1 MKRLCSILLAA
12 SSLLGPVL
20 ACAAS
25 RPHYGGTLRIAV
37 KESPASL
44 DTLASNVPA
53 GLSGLFFENLVRL
66 DERGHPQP
74 LLATSW
80 QAEPGNQR
88 WRFLLRSGVSF
99 SDGAPLNSSTV
110 AASLRNG
117 NSDWKVIAAGDTV
130 MIETE
135 SPDPEIPAELALA
148 RNGIVRRSDGKSSGT
163 GPFTIAQW
171 VPGKRLVLAANDQY
185 WAGRPFLDSIELE
198 LGKNY
203 REQMVLLDLNKAD
216 VVEVAPEGIHRAQA
230 EGRTVISSQ
239 PQELLALV
247 FAGDARSDAETHA
260 RNALALAIDTAALSN
275 VVLQEGGEP
284 TGALLPNWLSGYAF
298 VFPSGGSLESA
309 RQERGQAHHSVSW
322 TLGHDASDPVAHLV
336 AERILLNARD
346 AGITLQLTSSP
357 NSDLRLVRI
366 QLPCPDVHVALRE
379 LARSLNLPQPK
390 FADGSVTELYSAES
404 TLLQT
409 HRVIPLLQ
417 IRSAVALRL
426 NVRNLNTRPDGT
438 WNIRDVWLSA
448 EKP

>member
-12 SSLLGPVL
+12 SSLLWPVL

-53 GLSGLFFENLVRL
+53 GLSGLVFENLVRL

-99 SDGAPLNSSTV
+99 SDGAPLGSSTV
-110 AASLRNG
+110 AASLRNS
-117 NSDWKVIAAGDTV
+117 NSEWKVIAGGDTV

-135 SPDPEIPAELALA
+135 SPDPDIPAELALA
-148 RNGIVRRSDGKSSGT
+148 RNAIVRRSDGKLSGT

-171 VPGKRLVLAANDQY
+171 VPGKRLLLAVNDRY
-185 WAGRPFLDSIELE
+185 WAGRPFVDSVEVE
-198 LGKNY
+198 FGKNY
-203 REQMVLLDLNKAD
+203 REQMVVLDLNKAD
-216 VVEVAPEGIHRAQA
+216 VVEVAPESIHRAQA
-230 EGRTVISSQ
+230 EGRTVMSSQ
-239 PQELLALV
+239 PQELMALV

-260 RNALALAIDTAALSN
+260 RNALALSIDTPALNN
-275 VVLQEGGEP
+275 VIIQGGGEP

-298 VFPSGGSLESA
+298 VFPSGGSPESA
-309 RQERGQAHHSVSW
+309 RQERGQAQHSVSW

-346 AGITLQLTSSP
+346 AGINLQLTSSS

-366 QLPCPDVHVALRE
+366 QLSCSDSQVALRE
-379 LARSLNLPQPK
+379 LARSLQLPQPK
-390 FADGSVTELYSAES
+390 FAGDSVTELYSAES

-409 HRVIPLLQ
+409 HRVIPLLH
-417 IRSAVALRL
+417 IRSAVAVRP
-426 NVRNLNTRPDGT
+426 NVRNLNILPDGA
-438 WNIRDVWLSA
+438 WDIGDAWLSA

>member
-12 SSLLGPVL
+12 SSVVWPTL
-20 ACAAS
+20 ALAAP

-44 DTLASNVPA
+44 DALASTGPA
-53 GLSGLFFENLVRL
+53 GLSGLVFENLVRL
-66 DERGHPQP
+66 DERGRPQP
-74 LLATSW
+74 LLALSW
-80 QAEPGNQR
+80 HAEPGNQR

-99 SDGAPLNSSTV
+99 SDGTPLDSSTV
-110 AASLRNG
+110 AAALRNS

-135 SPDPEIPAELALA
+135 LPDPDIPAELALA
-148 RNGIVRRSDGKSSGT
+148 RNGIIRRTDGKLSGS

-171 VPGKRLVLAANDQY
+171 APGKHLVLAANDQC
-185 WAGRPFLDSIELE
+185 WAGRPFLDSIEVE
-198 LGKNY
+198 FGKNY

-216 VVEVAPEGIHRAQA
+216 VVEVAPESIHRAQA
-230 EGRTVISSQ
+230 EGRTVMSSQ
-239 PQELLALV
+239 PQELMALV
-247 FAGDARSDAETHA
+247 FASDARSDAETHA
-260 RNALALAIDTAALSN
+260 RNALALSIDTPALNN
-275 VVLQEGGEP
+275 VILQGEGEP

-298 VFPSGGSLESA
+298 VFRSGGTPETV
-309 RQERGQAHHSVSW
+309 RQERTQAQQSPSW

-366 QLPCPDVHVALRE
+366 QLPCPDAHVALRE

-409 HRVIPLLQ
+409 HRVIPLLH
-417 IRSAVALRL
+417 IRSAVSVRS
-426 NVRNLNTRPDGT
+426 NVRNWNILPDGT
-438 WNIRDVWLSA
+438 WDISDVWLSA

>member
-1 MKRLCSILLAA
+1 MKRLCSILLVA
-12 SSLLGPVL
+12 SSILWPVL
-20 ACAAS
+20 ACAEL

-37 KESPASL
+37 KGSPASL
-44 DTLASNVPA
+44 DSLVSTGAV
-53 GLSGLFFENLVRL
+53 GLSGLVFENLVRL

-74 LLATSW
+74 LLALSW

-88 WRFLLRSGVSF
+88 WRFFLRSGVSL
-99 SDGAPLNSSTV
+99 SDGTPLDSSTV
-110 AASLRNG
+110 AASLRNS

-135 SPDPEIPAELALA
+135 LPDPDIPAELALA
-148 RNGIVRRSDGKSSGT
+148 RNGIIRRTDGKLSGS

-171 VPGKRLVLAANDQY
+171 APGKHLVLAANDQY
-185 WAGRPFLDSIELE
+185 WAGRPFLDSIEVE
-198 LGKNY
+198 FGKNY

-216 VVEVAPEGIHRAQA
+216 VVEVAPESIHRAQA
-230 EGRTVISSQ
+230 EGRSVMSSQ
-239 PQELLALV
+239 PQELMALV
-247 FAGDARSDAETHA
+247 FAGDARSDAATHA

-284 TGALLPNWLSGYAF
+284 TGALLPNWLSGYSF
-298 VFPSGGSLESA
+298 VFPSGSSPESA
-309 RQERGQAHHSVSW
+309 RQERGQAQHSVAW
-322 TLGHDASDPVAHLV
+322 TLGHDASDPLAHLV

-366 QLPCPDVHVALRE
+366 QLPCSDAHVALRE
-379 LARSLNLPQPK
+379 LARSLQLPQSK
-390 FADGSVTELYSAES
+390 FAGNSVTELYSAES

-409 HRVIPLLQ
+409 HRVIPLLH
-417 IRSAVALRL
+417 IRSAVAMRP
-426 NVRNLNTRPDGT
+426 NVRHWNMLPDSAWDLG
-438 WNIRDVWLSA
+438 DAWLSA

>member
-53 GLSGLFFENLVRL
+53 GLSGLVFENLVRL

-80 QAEPGNQR
+80 QAERGNQR

-99 SDGAPLNSSTV
+99 SDGAPLDSSTV
-110 AASLRNG
+110 AASLRSS

-135 SPDPEIPAELALA
+135 LPDPDIPAELALA

-216 VVEVAPEGIHRAQA
+216 VVEVAPESIHRAQA
-230 EGRTVISSQ
+230 EGRTVMSSQ

-260 RNALALAIDTAALSN
+260 RNALALAIDTAALNN
-275 VVLQEGGEP
+275 VVLQGGGDP

-298 VFPSGGSLESA
+298 VFPSSGSLESA
-309 RQERGQAHHSVSW
+309 RQERGQAQHSVAW
-322 TLGHDASDPVAHLV
+322 TLGHDASDPLAHLV

-357 NSDLRLVRI
+357 TSDLRLVRI
-366 QLPCPDVHVALRE
+366 QLPCSGAQVALRE
-379 LARSLNLPQPK
+379 LARSLQLPQPK
-390 FADGSVTELYSAES
+390 FAGSSVAELYSAES
-404 TLLQT
+404 TFLQT
-409 HRVIPLLQ
+409 HRVIPLLH
-417 IRSAVALRL
+417 IRSAVAERP
-426 NVRNLNTRPDGT
+426 NVRNWNMLSDGA
-438 WNIRDVWLSA
+438 WDIGDAWLSA